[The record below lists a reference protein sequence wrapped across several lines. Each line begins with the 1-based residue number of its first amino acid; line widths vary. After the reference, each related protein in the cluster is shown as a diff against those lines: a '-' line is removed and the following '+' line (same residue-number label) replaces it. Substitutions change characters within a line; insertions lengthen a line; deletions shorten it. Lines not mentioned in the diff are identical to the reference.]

1 MYVKPTMTWDIYMF
15 YKGNQNYGGLW
26 QRLKTIKKIRLALC
40 MSQKWISRA
49 LKWQLLLYPVYERG
63 LRKPSFATIRKMIAI
78 SKKHNIKINLE
89 DIRPE

>member
-1 MYVKPTMTWDIYMF
+1 MTTAE
-15 YKGNQNYGGLW
+15 N
-26 QRLKTIKKIRLALC
+26 IKKIRLALC
-40 MSQKWISRA
+40 MSQSEFSRA
-49 LKWQLLLYPVYERG
+49 LKVTASTISCYERG